1 MSTIELELEE
11 ELTSVLE
18 SNQRPLQQTLRELVV
33 LESYR
38 RRAISSGRAAVLLG
52 MPREEFI
59 RHASEL
65 GIPFLD
71 MSPDDW
77 EAECARIEGL

>member
-18 SNQRPLQQTLRELVV
+18 ANQRPLQQTLRELVV

-38 RRAISSGRAAVLLG
+38 RRAISSGRAAVLLK
-52 MPREEFI
+52 MSREEFI

-65 GIPFLD
+65 GIPFFE
-71 MSPDDW
+71 MSSEDW